1 MCVGRLQASTQCLLI
16 AATALRKSTMTRF
29 MVANSRAF
37 SSSPSARG
45 AFGWSLGYAL
55 LVCTV
60 VGGFLAS
67 VPRLLAQSAG
77 KTVILISVMDED
89 RHPLA
94 GVKIEGSL
102 DSALVCEAI
111 TDVHGL
117 ATLSGCGSAASL
129 SLGASLVGYVPA
141 TTGVPS
147 QDRPEIE
154 ITLSKRVVVQ
164 QNTVVQADSQSV
176 LTESASSETTL
187 PLENAASNPLRPNTL
202 VDALPLVPGV
212 IRTPDGRVQIAGLD
226 EEHSSLLIN
235 SVNVNDP
242 ATGNFGLS
250 VPIDSVDSL
259 KVMQSPYL
267 AQYGNFTAGI
277 VSAET
282 RRGGDKFSYSL
293 NDPFPDFRIRSGH
306 LVGVQDASPRLNLS
320 GPLID
325 DRIYFLEG
333 LQYLM
338 NKSEVRTL
346 PFPDDEI
353 RSNAFNSFTQVDAL
367 LGAQNSITATF
378 HFAPHTLQYANLNY
392 FDPEPVTPN
401 ADYHEEIA
409 TISEHFGIRGG
420 VVTSTFAGTLFATN
434 VTGQSQGTMI
444 LSPVGNSGN
453 YFGQQ
458 SRDATRFQWI
468 ETWKPSVINLFGQ
481 HVLQIGT
488 ILARAKDNGQVT
500 DRDVKVEGT
509 SGQLLRTI
517 TYVGSGA
524 FSLSDIELAVYA
536 QDHWILSSRVAVDAG
551 MRLET
556 QSLTHTNRLAP
567 RSGVTW
573 TPRGDNATVIRGGI
587 GVFYDSLPLNTY
599 AFSSY
604 PEQLITTYDNNGNI
618 MDGPLLYTNLTSTES
633 KSGFPFI
640 NQQIKSGNFA
650 PYSVTWNVEAE
661 HQVNESLML
670 RLRYIRADAQNQLSL
685 APEITSAASAL
696 VLSGSGSLQ
705 SSQTEVTARVG
716 ASKQRQFFFSYVRQS
731 ARGTQS
737 DASSYLGDFP
747 FPVVSSPII
756 ASTPGEI
763 PNRFLFWGVSALP
776 WRIRVSPRVE
786 YRDGFTWQPV
796 DVFQN
801 YLPSSTFQPRYPR
814 YFSADVRSS
823 KDINVGTHHAV
834 RLSITIRNLTNHTN
848 PLQVHNNIADPQYGF
863 FFGNYG
869 RHYLF
874 DFDFLF

>member
-1 MCVGRLQASTQCLLI
+1 
-16 AATALRKSTMTRF
+16 
-29 MVANSRAF
+29 MVANSHAF
-37 SSSPSARG
+37 GPTRSVRG
-45 AFGWSLGYAL
+45 AFGWSLRFAL

-60 VGGFLAS
+60 LGGLITS
-67 VPRLLAQSAG
+67 VPKLLAQSAA
-77 KTVILISVMDED
+77 VIRITVMDGD

-94 GVKIEGSL
+94 SVKIEGRSG
-102 DSALVCEAI
+102 SALLCAAT

-117 ATLSGCGSAASL
+117 ATLTGCGSATGL
-129 SLGASLVGYVPA
+129 RLTASLVGYVPA
-141 TTGVPS
+141 TTGVS
-147 QDRPEIE
+147 LRDTADIE
-154 ITLSKRVVVQ
+154 ITLSKRMVVQ
-164 QNTVVQADSQSV
+164 QTTVVQADSQSA
-176 LTESASSETTL
+176 LTEAASSEAKL
-187 PLENAASNPLRPNTL
+187 PLEGATSSALRPNTL

-226 EEHSSLLIN
+226 EEHSSLLVN

-250 VPIDSVDSL
+250 VPIDSVDIL
-259 KVMQSPYL
+259 KVMQSPFL

-282 RRGGDKFSYSL
+282 RRGGDKFNYSL

-320 GPLID
+320 GPMID
-325 DRIYFLEG
+325 DHIHFLEG
-333 LQYLM
+333 FQYLM
-338 NKSEVRTL
+338 NKAEVRTL
-346 PFPDDEI
+346 PFPVDEI
-353 RSNAFNSFTQVDAL
+353 RSNAFNSFTQIDAL
-367 LGAQNSITATF
+367 LGAQNSITVTF

-401 ADYHEEIA
+401 ADYHEEIG
-409 TISEHFGIRGG
+409 TISEHFGIGSG
-420 VVTSTFAGTLFATN
+420 VLTSTFAGTLFATD
-434 VTGQSQGTMI
+434 VTGQSQGTMV
-444 LSPVGNSGN
+444 LSPVGNSGS

-468 ETWKPSVINLFGQ
+468 ETWKPSNINLFGQ

-488 ILARAKDNGQVT
+488 VLARANDDGQVT
-500 DRDVKVEGT
+500 DRNVSIEGT

-517 TYVGSGA
+517 TYVGNGA
-524 FSLSDIELAVYA
+524 FSLSDLESAVYA
-536 QDHWILSSRVAVDAG
+536 QDHWILNSRVAVDAG
-551 MRLET
+551 MRWET

-604 PEQLITTYDNNGNI
+604 PEQIVTTYDGSGNVT
-618 MDGPLLYTNLTSTES
+618 DGPRLYMNLTSTES

-640 NQQIKSGNFA
+640 SQQIKSGNFA

-661 HQVNESLML
+661 HEVNESFML
-670 RLRYIRADAQNQLSL
+670 KMRYIQADAQNQLSL

-696 VLSGSGSLQ
+696 VLGSSGYLQ
-705 SSQTEVTARVG
+705 SRQTEVTARVG
-716 ASKQRQFFFSYVRQS
+716 ASKLRQFFFSYVRQS
-731 ARGTQS
+731 ARGTQTDVS
-737 DASSYLGDFP
+737 NYLGDFP
-747 FPVVSSPII
+747 FPVVRSPIT
-756 ASTPGEI
+756 ASTTGEI
-763 PNRFLFWGVSALP
+763 PNRFLFWGTSALP
-776 WRIRVSPRVE
+776 WRMRVSPHIE

-796 DVFQN
+796 DALQN

-823 KDINVGTHHAV
+823 KDISVGAHHAV
-834 RLSITIRNLTNHTN
+834 RLSITVRNLTNHTN
-848 PLQVHNNIADPQYGF
+848 LLQVHNNIADPQYGL